1 MNEPSFRIFQN
12 DKTLQT
18 LTWNRKHGVRH
29 WDGFTFI
36 QWKETA
42 KQMREH
48 PELFANRL
56 EEMKE
61 GGEL

>member
-1 MNEPSFRIFQN
+1 MNMPSFRIFQN
-12 DKTLQT
+12 DQTLQT

-29 WDGFTFI
+29 WDASTFI

-48 PELFANRL
+48 PKLFANRL
-56 EEMKE
+56 EEIKKE
-61 GGEL
+61 GNL